1 MTPAADGDRPSGRR
15 PVRLLH
21 ASDLHLH
28 WEQPTHAVASVRGLA
43 AAAVR
48 DSADVVL
55 MAGDI
60 FDTAN
65 QPAAFVEEIAAAFTH
80 FTRPVVVIPG
90 NHDIRYSATEPDALG
105 DLGALLPDP
114 HRVIVA
120 GEGESLA
127 LLDGALE
134 VWGRG
139 MPEHSPRNDPL
150 AGIAFTPDGG
160 DADGSDGP
168 DRGGAG
174 AWRVVIAHGELVD
187 GYGVSRSSPII
198 LERHRDALECVH
210 YVALGHHDAHS
221 LREWGRTVVCYSGSA
236 SPLQG
241 ASGYALVDLA
251 EPHGAR
257 VTMARWDAVPDH
269 PSSAT

>member
-1 MTPAADGDRPSGRR
+1 MTAGTESLTMPQRR
-15 PVRLLH
+15 PIRLLH

-28 WEQPTHAVASVRGLA
+28 WEQAPHALASIRGLA
-43 AAAVR
+43 AAATR
-48 DSADVVL
+48 DGADAVV

-65 QPAAFVEEIAAAFTH
+65 QPAAFVHEIAAAFAQ

-105 DLGALLPDP
+105 DLGDLLADD

-120 GEGESLA
+120 HDGESHLFA
-127 LLDGALE
+127 DGALE

-150 AGIAFTPDGG
+150 QGIPVAARNGV
-160 DADGSDGP
+160 
-168 DRGGAG
+168 
-174 AWRVVIAHGELVD
+174 WRVVVAHGELMED
-187 GYGVSRSSPII
+187 HGLSRSSPII
-198 LERHRDALECVH
+198 LERHRHALDGVD

-221 LREWGRTVVCYSGSA
+221 LHQWGRTVVCYSGSA

-241 ASGYALVDLA
+241 ASSYAIVDLA
-251 EPHGAR
+251 DPHGAR
-257 VTMARWDAVPDH
+257 VTIARWDTAVEF
-269 PSSAT
+269 PSRAETRGANA

>member
-1 MTPAADGDRPSGRR
+1 MDGPSTPLRR

-28 WEQPTHAVASVRGLA
+28 WEQASHALASVRGLA
-43 AAAVR
+43 AAAMR
-48 DSADVVL
+48 DGAEAVL

-65 QPAAFVEEIAAAFTH
+65 QPATFVEEIAAAFAH
-80 FTRPVVVIPG
+80 FTQPVVVIPG

-105 DLGALLPDP
+105 DLRDLLADH
-114 HRVIVA
+114 HRVIV
-120 GEGESLA
+120 GHEGESLSLA
-127 LLDGALE
+127 DGALE

-150 AGIAFTPDGG
+150 QGIPCAPR
-160 DADGSDGP
+160 S
-168 DRGGAG
+168 G
-174 AWRVVIAHGELVD
+174 AWRVVIAHGELMD
-187 GYGVSRSSPII
+187 EHGLSRSSPII
-198 LERHRDALECVH
+198 LERHRDALDGVD

-221 LREWGRTVVCYSGSA
+221 LHEWGRTVVCYSGSA

-241 ASGYALVDLA
+241 TSSYALVELA
-251 EPHGAR
+251 DPHGAR
-257 VTMARWDAVPDH
+257 VSIARWDATTDH
-269 PSSAT
+269 PPRTDASGPDAPAVT